1 MLLHFFVHRRKS
13 CTFVPS
19 KIRRNMDRIRL
30 KDKEFELFIP
40 EEEIKEAI
48 AKVAERIRADVE
60 GTHPLFVGILNGAFM
75 FTAELMRQLNEPYE
89 ITFARYSSYKGT
101 STTGVVREIMPVQ
114 ADVKGRTLILIEDI
128 IDTGFTMQYVMD
140 KLRKDGAAD
149 VKLATMLFK
158 PDSLKCDLKPDYI
171 GIRIPSD
178 FIVGYGLDYDELS
191 LPERWECTCRI
202 YRSLGY
208 KPVNLSACCE
218 REGIELKH
226 HEALSDARGCA
237 KLYLNFLEKYRPLS
251 TLW

>member
-1 MLLHFFVHRRKS
+1 
-13 CTFVPS
+13 
-19 KIRRNMDRIRL
+19 MDRIRL

-40 EEEIKEAI
+40 EEEIKDAI
-48 AKVAERIRADVE
+48 AKVAERIREDVK
-60 GTHPLFVGILNGAFM
+60 GTNPL

-114 ADVKGRTLILIEDI
+114 ADVKGRTLIMIEDI

-158 PDSLKCDLKPDYI
+158 PDSLRCNLKPDYI

-178 FIVGYGLDYDELS
+178 FIVGYGLDYDEMG
-191 LPERWECTCRI
+191 RAYRNI
-202 YRSLGY
+202 Y
-208 KPVNLSACCE
+208 KIIDN
-218 REGIELKH
+218 
-226 HEALSDARGCA
+226 
-237 KLYLNFLEKYRPLS
+237 
-251 TLW
+251 

>member
-1 MLLHFFVHRRKS
+1 MSPHSELCLQGGKDFVSMFFGFCRKS
-13 CTFVPS
+13 TFALTRKCCTFVPS
-19 KIRRNMDRIRL
+19 KIKRKMDKIRL

-48 AKVAERIRADVE
+48 AKVAECIRADVK
-60 GTHPLFVGILNGAFM
+60 GTNPLFVGILNGAFM

-158 PDSLKCDLKPDYI
+158 PDSLKCQLKPDYV

-178 FIVGYGLDYDELS
+178 FIVGYGLDYDEMG
-191 LPERWECTCRI
+191 RA
-202 YRSLGY
+202 YRSIY
-208 KPVNLSACCE
+208 KIIDN
-218 REGIELKH
+218 
-226 HEALSDARGCA
+226 
-237 KLYLNFLEKYRPLS
+237 
-251 TLW
+251 